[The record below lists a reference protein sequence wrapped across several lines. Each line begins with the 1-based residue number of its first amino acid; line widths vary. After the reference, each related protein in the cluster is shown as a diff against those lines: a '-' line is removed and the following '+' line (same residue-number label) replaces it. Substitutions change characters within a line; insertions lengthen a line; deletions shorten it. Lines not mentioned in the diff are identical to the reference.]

1 MKRIKLLIL
10 ILTILLVND
19 SLVAQIKNES
29 GQYTL
34 GVRSTSSLFTDAG
47 SPGSGIGGMFRIR
60 MGKRINTEWFADYLT
75 TNLQNLG
82 YRRDGHIGWSVLFYL
97 SKEPMQAKKLSPFLI
112 AGHCFDYT
120 KVYVL
125 ADKKSEDRW
134 SSAVQMGF
142 GTHYNVTEKFDISLT
157 AQYMSHLGADLH
169 SHIEEENG
177 VKKLEIEKH
186 GSAGLEG
193 HLLLTLSLNYRLGN
207 LWRTKQ

>member
-1 MKRIKLLIL
+1 MNYFKKS
-10 ILTILLVND
+10 ILLLALLLSCSIVF
-19 SLVAQIKNES
+19 AQSKNES
-29 GQYTL
+29 GQFFL

-47 SPGSGIGGMFRIR
+47 SPGSGVGGMFRIR
-60 MGKRINTEWFADYLT
+60 MGKRVNTEWFADYLT

-97 SKEPMQAKKLSPFLI
+97 SKDPMQAKKLSPFLI

-125 ADKKSEDRW
+125 ADKKNEDRW
-134 SSAVQMGF
+134 SSAVQMGI
-142 GTHYNVTEKFDISLT
+142 GTHYNLTEKFDVSLT

-169 SHIEEENG
+169 SHIEEQGG

-207 LWRTKQ
+207 LWRTK

>member
-1 MKRIKLLIL
+1 MNYFKKPIL
-10 ILTILLVND
+10 ILALLLAGI
-19 SLVAQIKNES
+19 SIFAQSKNES
-29 GQYTL
+29 GQFFL

-47 SPGSGIGGMFRIR
+47 TPGSGIGGMFRIR
-60 MGKRINTEWFADYLT
+60 MGKRVNTEWFADYLT

-97 SKEPMQAKKLSPFLI
+97 NKEPMQAKKLSPFLI

-134 SSAVQMGF
+134 SSAVQMGL
-142 GTHYNVTEKFDISLT
+142 GTHYNITEKFDISLT

-169 SHIEEENG
+169 SHIEEDRG
-177 VKKLEIEKH
+177 IKKLEIEKH

-207 LWRTKQ
+207 LWRTK

>member
-1 MKRIKLLIL
+1 MKKLRKIYVTLIAFL
-10 ILTILLVND
+10 FVTIAYSQSDN
-19 SLVAQIKNES
+19 KS
-29 GQYTL
+29 GQFFL

-60 MGKRINTEWFADYLT
+60 MGKRVNTEWFADYLT

-97 SKEPMQAKKLSPFLI
+97 GKDPMQAKKLSPFLI

-134 SSAVQMGF
+134 SSAVQMGL
-142 GTHYNVTEKFDISLT
+142 GAHYNITEKFDVSLT

-169 SHIEEENG
+169 SHIEEDRG
-177 VKKLEIEKH
+177 VEKLEIEKH

-193 HLLLTLSLNYRLGN
+193 HLLITLSLNYKLGN
-207 LWRTKQ
+207 LWRAK

>member
-1 MKRIKLLIL
+1 MSQRYYYFGFLSQ
-10 ILTILLVND
+10 LVND
-19 SLVAQIKNES
+19 SLVAQSKNES
-29 GQYTL
+29 GQFTL

-60 MGKRINTEWFADYLT
+60 MGKRVNTEWFADYLT

-120 KVYVL
+120 KVY
-125 ADKKSEDRW
+125 
-134 SSAVQMGF
+134 AVQMGV
-142 GTHYNVTEKFDISLT
+142 GTHYNLSEKFDVSLT

-177 VKKLEIEKH
+177 VKKLEIAKH
-186 GSAGLEG
+186 GGAGLEG
-193 HLLLTLSLNYRLGN
+193 HLLITLSLNYRLGN
-207 LWRTKQ
+207 LWRSKK

>member
-1 MKRIKLLIL
+1 MKKLKKSY
-10 ILTILLVND
+10 LTLVVLLCSVIAYSQGDN
-19 SLVAQIKNES
+19 KS
-29 GQYTL
+29 GQFFL

-47 SPGSGIGGMFRIR
+47 TPGSGIGGMFRIR
-60 MGKRINTEWFADYLT
+60 MGKRVNTEWFADYLT

-97 SKEPMQAKKLSPFLI
+97 SKEPMQAKKVSPFLI

-125 ADKKSEDRW
+125 ADKKNEDRW
-134 SSAVQMGF
+134 SSAVQMGI
-142 GTHYNVTEKFDISLT
+142 GTHYNLTEKFDVSLT

-169 SHIEEENG
+169 SHIEEDRG

-193 HLLLTLSLNYRLGN
+193 HVLLTLSLNYRLGN
-207 LWRTKQ
+207 LWRAK

>member
-1 MKRIKLLIL
+1 MKKLKKSY
-10 ILTILLVND
+10 LTLVVLLCSVIAYSQGDN
-19 SLVAQIKNES
+19 KS
-29 GQYTL
+29 GQFFL

-47 SPGSGIGGMFRIR
+47 TPGSGIGGMFRIR
-60 MGKRINTEWFADYLT
+60 MGKRVNTEWFADYLT

-125 ADKKSEDRW
+125 ADKKNEDRW
-134 SSAVQMGF
+134 SSAVQMGI
-142 GTHYNVTEKFDISLT
+142 GTHYNLTEKFDVSLT

-169 SHIEEENG
+169 SHIEEDRG

-193 HLLLTLSLNYRLGN
+193 HVLLTLSLNYRLGN
-207 LWRTKQ
+207 LWRAK

>member
-1 MKRIKLLIL
+1 MNYLKKS
-10 ILTILLVND
+10 ILLLALLLAG
-19 SLVAQIKNES
+19 STIFAQSKNES
-29 GQYTL
+29 GQFFL
-34 GVRSTSSLFTDAG
+34 GVRSTSSLFTDGGA
-47 SPGSGIGGMFRIR
+47 PGSGIGGMFRIR
-60 MGKRINTEWFADYLT
+60 MGKRVNTEWFADYLT

-97 SKEPMQAKKLSPFLI
+97 SKEPMQTKKLSPFLI

-125 ADKKSEDRW
+125 ADKSNEDRW
-134 SSAVQMGF
+134 SSAVQMGI
-142 GTHYNVTEKFDISLT
+142 GTHYNITEKFDVSLT

-169 SHIEEENG
+169 SHIEEDRG
-177 VKKLEIEKH
+177 IKKLEIEKS

-207 LWRTKQ
+207 LWRTK

>member
-1 MKRIKLLIL
+1 MKKLKKSY
-10 ILTILLVND
+10 LTLVVLLCSVIAYSQGDN
-19 SLVAQIKNES
+19 KS
-29 GQYTL
+29 GQFFL

-47 SPGSGIGGMFRIR
+47 TPGSGIGGMFRIR
-60 MGKRINTEWFADYLT
+60 MGKRVNTEWFADYLT

-125 ADKKSEDRW
+125 ADKKNEDRW
-134 SSAVQMGF
+134 SSAVQMGI
-142 GTHYNVTEKFDISLT
+142 GTHYNVTEKFDVSLT

-169 SHIEEENG
+169 SHIEEDRG

-193 HLLLTLSLNYRLGN
+193 HVLLTLSLNYRLGN
-207 LWRTKQ
+207 LWRAK